1 MKNIKLFVG
10 ATLLFTVVLFGI
22 TVAVIPL
29 VLSSDWAKDI
39 LVSKVNTSSP
49 GTLAL
54 GDCAIGWTKGLQCSD
69 ISYQD
74 QGYQVHAAQL
84 SGSQG
89 MFALLM
95 APKDL
100 GTITVDDP
108 LVIIRQPQDNIKDD
122 INDISNNTSKE
133 EEGAEGIA
141 ATSTP
146 TTTTQDAEPPAT
158 TENSKEQDPSGT
170 WFWHKMSGKI
180 VLNRAVVQL
189 QQGEQQPQSVLHD
202 GALDLSLDAD
212 VLSLNLSLVTDGGS
226 VKQSSEQTTEKAT
239 GQLKAVGTA
248 QLPSEKGNL
257 LDRITAD
264 MQITLTDIQLGPLL
278 ALIPDKTTV
287 PQGQAVLNSDLTI
300 QNTEG
305 GNV

>member
-74 QGYQVHAAQL
+74 QDYQVNAAQL

-95 APKDL
+95 APRNL

-122 INDISNNTSKE
+122 TSNNISKE
-133 EEGAEGIA
+133 GEGAEGIA

-146 TTTTQDAEPPAT
+146 TTAAQDETEPPAA

-189 QQGEQQPQSVLHD
+189 QQGEQQPQPVLHD
-202 GALDLSLDAD
+202 GSLDLSLDAD
-212 VLSLNLSLVTDGGS
+212 ILSLNLSLVTDDG
-226 VKQSSEQTTEKAT
+226 QTTA
-239 GQLKAVGTA
+239 QTA
-248 QLPSEKGNL
+248 AQTS
-257 LDRITAD
+257 
-264 MQITLTDIQLGPLL
+264 
-278 ALIPDKTTV
+278 
-287 PQGQAVLNSDLTI
+287 
-300 QNTEG
+300 
-305 GNV
+305 

>member
-122 INDISNNTSKE
+122 ISKE
-133 EEGAEGIA
+133 GEGAEGIA

-158 TENSKEQDPSGT
+158 TEDSKEQDPSGT

-202 GALDLSLDAD
+202 GALDLSLEAD
-212 VLSLNLSLVTDGGS
+212 VLSLNLSLVTDDGQTADQS
-226 VKQSSEQTTEKAT
+226 VEQTT

-248 QLPSEKGNL
+248 QLPSEKGNP

-264 MQITLTDIQLGPLL
+264 MQITLTDIQLAPLL
-278 ALIPDKTTV
+278 ALIPD
-287 PQGQAVLNSDLTI
+287 
-300 QNTEG
+300 
-305 GNV
+305 